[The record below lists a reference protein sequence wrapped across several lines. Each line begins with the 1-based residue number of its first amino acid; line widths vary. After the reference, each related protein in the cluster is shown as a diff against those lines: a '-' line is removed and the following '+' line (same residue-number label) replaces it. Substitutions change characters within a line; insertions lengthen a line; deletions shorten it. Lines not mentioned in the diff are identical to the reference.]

1 METNTNEWLDD
12 RGARLVAYAL
22 GELDAQQRAA
32 VARELAASAEARAE
46 LERVEAVLGL
56 VRTSLADEP
65 RLSPEARAATLA
77 AARPATQWW
86 RTKSFAA
93 AASVTALVGGATW
106 LHYTVR
112 MDSPTYLAVAEQA
125 PRGEAVLRAKAEEAD
140 PAARRANEAAT
151 GGETPVDRGAALGD
165 LPGLAKAS
173 AAPAEKNNAVTLNFT
188 PAQGGQRLDA
198 QAASAG
204 QRPGDETRFGLIVSA
219 TSAPA
224 GGAVH
229 NAAPAAPPVT
239 GGALAG
245 LGYTGGTGGL
255 PAAGGGGGGVPV
267 TISGAQSL
275 SFGGRKQ
282 RSETKAKGAAP
293 ASTVPPGAPAGRPS
307 GPSSAGPAGLS
318 AAPAPTK
325 ADAGG
330 LVLGLPPQQERTED
344 LRRKLQDA
352 KPAGDQQADKD
363 GADRLGEELA
373 QEEAA
378 RPRTWAELGADE
390 RAAAVE
396 AEFQRIRGGCI
407 PMPEELPRD
416 MYFRFWGDNPF
427 EVSLLDKQST
437 FGVDVDTASYALAR
451 RYVAEGNLPEKA
463 QVRTEEFVNYF
474 KADVPAPTSGPFA
487 VRTDLAPSRFS
498 ADPSRQLLRVAVRA
512 KDLSVF
518 ERKPLRLTFV
528 VDVSGSMREQNR
540 LETVKDALRL
550 LVAQLEP
557 GDRMAIVKFSADAA
571 KVLDMTSTADKLAFE
586 QAIQPLQ
593 PEGGTNSNAGLQLGY
608 ALAMGA
614 YDAACVNRVVF
625 LSDGVAT
632 VGETD
637 PLKIVEG
644 VKPLRE
650 KGIYLNTIGVGMN
663 NHNDTML
670 EQLADKGDGVC
681 TYVDSPKEAKRAL
694 VDNFTG
700 AFQPVGRDV
709 KVQVEFDP
717 AQVLRWRQLG
727 YENRAIA
734 DADFRDDK
742 VDAGEIGAGHQMT
755 ALYELELAQPG
766 GEKPLAVVRLRWKDP
781 VKTDEDKAHELET
794 AVAWSSRTGF
804 EGAGQAYRRAAIVAQ
819 YAEFLRQSTHTDGET
834 VDDLVA
840 EAKRLQQEIPQDA
853 DWNEFVGI
861 VEKAKALGLGTK
873 PACDELCDLEA
884 RLRRMHWRRYE
895 RVRLAAS
902 GHATA
907 ADDYDRQIEQLEGGL
922 KRLVEQRLAAQK

>member
-1 METNTNEWLDD
+1 MSPGPSGPAPAPAATPLA
-12 RGARLVAYAL
+12 GAAP
-22 GELDAQQRAA
+22 
-32 VARELAASAEARAE
+32 AREL
-46 LERVEAVLGL
+46 
-56 VRTSLADEP
+56 
-65 RLSPEARAATLA
+65 
-77 AARPATQWW
+77 
-86 RTKSFAA
+86 
-93 AASVTALVGGATW
+93 
-106 LHYTVR
+106 
-112 MDSPTYLAVAEQA
+112 
-125 PRGEAVLRAKAEEAD
+125 
-140 PAARRANEAAT
+140 
-151 GGETPVDRGAALGD
+151 AALGD
-165 LPGLAKAS
+165 LPKLNEVEHLERRLS
-173 AAPAEKNNAVTLNFT
+173 AEKQL
-188 PAQGGQRLDA
+188 
-198 QAASAG
+198 
-204 QRPGDETRFGLIVSA
+204 
-219 TSAPA
+219 
-224 GGAVH
+224 
-229 NAAPAAPPVT
+229 
-239 GGALAG
+239 
-245 LGYTGGTGGL
+245 
-255 PAAGGGGGGVPV
+255 
-267 TISGAQSL
+267 
-275 SFGGRKQ
+275 
-282 RSETKAKGAAP
+282 
-293 ASTVPPGAPAGRPS
+293 
-307 GPSSAGPAGLS
+307 
-318 AAPAPTK
+318 
-325 ADAGG
+325 
-330 LVLGLPPQQERTED
+330 
-344 LRRKLQDA
+344 
-352 KPAGDQQADKD
+352 ADKD
-363 GADRLGEELA
+363 GAVAFEEDALLA
-373 QEEAA
+373 DGGRAL
-378 RPRTWAELGADE
+378 TWGELGADQ
-390 RAAAVE
+390 RAAAID

-407 PMPEELPRD
+407 PMPQELPRD

-451 RYVAEGNLPEKA
+451 RYIAEGRLPEKA

-557 GDRMAIVKFSADAA
+557 GDRMALVKFSADAA

-608 ALAMGA
+608 AIAMGA

-734 DADFRDDK
+734 DADFRNDK

-755 ALYELELAQPG
+755 ALYELELAQPNA
-766 GEKPLAVVRLRWKDP
+766 EAPLATVRLRWKDP
-781 VKTDEDKAHELET
+781 VKTADDKAHELET
-794 AVAWSSRTGF
+794 TVMSSSRTGF
-804 EGAGQAYRRAAIVAQ
+804 EGAGQAFRRAAIVAQ
-819 YAEFLRQSTHTDGET
+819 YAEFLRQSTHTDGEP

-853 DWNEFVGI
+853 DWNEFVAI
-861 VEKAKALGLGTK
+861 LEKAKALGLGAK
-873 PACDELCDLEA
+873 PGCDELCTIEA
-884 RLRRMHWRRYE
+884 ELRRAHWRRHE
-895 RVRLAAS
+895 RERLVAS
-902 GHATA
+902 GLAVPL
-907 ADDYDRQIEQLEGGL
+907 DDYDGQIARLEGGL
-922 KRLVEQRLAAQK
+922 KQLVERRLATEGR